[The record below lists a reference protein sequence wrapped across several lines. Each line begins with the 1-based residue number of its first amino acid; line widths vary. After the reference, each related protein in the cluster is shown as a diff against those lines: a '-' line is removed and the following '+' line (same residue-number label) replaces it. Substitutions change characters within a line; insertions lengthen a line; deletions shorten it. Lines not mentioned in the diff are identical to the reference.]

1 MRIISFVLLM
11 VLTLPIMAA
20 DIIVKTKDGG
30 EYKFVLESK
39 SCMSFEGANLT
50 LDQGGVIHTFE
61 LTNIKNVTYGDV
73 QNGNDGIKH
82 IAENTTLS
90 VSYQNGCVVVS
101 NLKPE
106 ETVTLY
112 TVKGEKTDSAKADE
126 QGVAKLNI
134 NNVAKGIYIISTG
147 KSSHKILK
155 K

>member
-73 QNGNDGIKH
+73 QNVTEGIEP
-82 IAENTTLS
+82 AVVNTLCI
-90 VSYQNGCVVVS
+90 SYQDGCVVVS

-106 ETVTLY
+106 EKVTLY
-112 TVKGEKTDSAKADE
+112 SVKGATESMAKADG

-134 NNVAKGIYIISTG
+134 TNIAKGIYIISTG
-147 KSSHKILK
+147 NSSHKILK